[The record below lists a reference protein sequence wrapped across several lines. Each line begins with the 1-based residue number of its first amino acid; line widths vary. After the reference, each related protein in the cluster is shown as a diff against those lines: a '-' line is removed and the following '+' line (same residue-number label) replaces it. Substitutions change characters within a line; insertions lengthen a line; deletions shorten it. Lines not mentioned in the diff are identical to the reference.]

1 MTEDVRIGEVI
12 TKTAVLESRLDG
24 HEDICAK
31 RYGEIASAFGELK
44 GKLGTIETRIT
55 GALIALVM
63 LLASA
68 LGVVVWAKM
77 NGG

>member
-1 MTEDVRIGEVI
+1 MDEERLSEVV
-12 TKTAVLESRLDG
+12 TKVAVVESRLDG

-44 GKLGTIETRIT
+44 GKLGTIETRMT

>member
-1 MTEDVRIGEVI
+1 MLEDERIQQAI
-12 TKTAVLESRLDG
+12 TKVAVLESRLDG

-44 GKLGTIETRIT
+44 GKLGTIENRMT
-55 GALIALVM
+55 GALITLVT
-63 LLASA
+63 LLATA

-77 NGG
+77 SGG